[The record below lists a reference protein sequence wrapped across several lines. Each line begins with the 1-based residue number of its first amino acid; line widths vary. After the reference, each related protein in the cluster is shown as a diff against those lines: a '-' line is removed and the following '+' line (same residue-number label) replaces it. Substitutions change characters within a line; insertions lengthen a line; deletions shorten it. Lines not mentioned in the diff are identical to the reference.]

1 MERGGERG
9 RDRQREVERERWR
22 ERGGERERWR
32 DRETERE
39 TRMNAANQN
48 PNKPKT
54 VSRVRFLLS
63 AVAENQQWHHR
74 IITISTKLGPSLLLF
89 DVILVRSSKPAHWLL
104 HTHTHTHDWHRL
116 AQRYTGKQTH
126 AKHCLKRPGKK
137 QDGQGQQQQ
146 QQRRRRQ
153 KRNTNHPP
161 AVVGW
166 HGMESKRRTSGWH
179 QHLISHSSPLVGMCT
194 SSSCHLQTKRSGEG
208 RG

>member
-104 HTHTHTHDWHRL
+104 HTHTHTRL
-116 AQRYTGKQTH
+116 APACTKIHRQTDTCKALPKTTWQEAGWPGTTTTTTTTTTTK
-126 AKHCLKRPGKK
+126 AKHK
-137 QDGQGQQQQ
+137 
-146 QQRRRRQ
+146 
-153 KRNTNHPP
+153 
-161 AVVGW
+161 
-166 HGMESKRRTSGWH
+166 
-179 QHLISHSSPLVGMCT
+179 SST
-194 SSSCHLQTKRSGEG
+194 SSSGMAWHGEQAENKRVASAPHQS
-208 RG
+208 